1 MENTYF
7 VVQCNPKNDT
17 YNYAFFKIKCKN
29 DSKMAIKYKIRL
41 RDLKVEYLKEYISPI
56 FNFLKPKKKITNIS
70 ELKNFIQRKSAWVSQ
85 ETLYGYLKTRMGA
98 KYILMFEDEI
108 FLGSINK
115 AKWNIF
121 AVALQDLTFYCL
133 SYLKNNSNFD
143 ETLSAKNIHEEI
155 LDEEIKNEMPN
166 NIIESSKKQFNERL
180 EKIDWQKYYL
190 NLPFNESALALYEW
204 SPIAEELKSLDR
216 KIVLNSMIL
225 KWDNVKKEFINLINF

>member
-1 MENTYF
+1 
-7 VVQCNPKNDT
+7 
-17 YNYAFFKIKCKN
+17 
-29 DSKMAIKYKIRL
+29 MAIKYKIKL
-41 RDLKVEYLKEYISPI
+41 RDLKLEYLKEYVSPI
-56 FNFLKPKKKITNIS
+56 FNFFKPKKKITNIS

-121 AVALQDLTFYCL
+121 AVALQDLSFYCL
-133 SYLKNNSNFD
+133 SYLKNNSNID
-143 ETLSAKNIHEEI
+143 YILNANEIYREI
-155 LDEEIKNEMPN
+155 LNEEKNNQMPSDLV
-166 NIIESSKKQFNERL
+166 ESSIKKFNERL

-190 NLPFNESALALYEW
+190 SLPFNESALALYEW
-204 SPIAEELKSLDR
+204 SPIAEELKSLDK

-225 KWDNVKKEFINLINF
+225 KWDNVKKEFPTLINF